1 MNILAVELP
10 NVQLIDCIEAGLGE
24 KAEKCFVIKFESS
37 GLTEYAKLHKFEGQD
52 TILEGTLFTSDL
64 EEIED
69 SRVSASILDN
79 NKAAQVEIE
88 VGYKFVDI
96 ADLGKQFLRK
106 MNEHLGHDSWIR
118 GN

>member
-1 MNILAVELP
+1 M
-10 NVQLIDCIEAGLGE
+10 
-24 KAEKCFVIKFESS
+24 
-37 GLTEYAKLHKFEGQD
+37 HKFEGQD

-88 VGYKFVDI
+88 VGNKFVDI
-96 ADLGKQFLRK
+96 ADINHSYVK
-106 MNEHLGHDSWIR
+106 
-118 GN
+118 